1 MNTAIALTF
10 QAPSTPAVTP
20 TAVPTMPT
28 RAPWRTNMAS
38 MAAGVEPRVRRMAI
52 SPRLSRTTITSV
64 ETMLKAATPTTS
76 SRITKMIERVSWID
90 RKKLPCSRVQ
100 SVT

>member
-1 MNTAIALTF
+1 MTKIARIATGA
-10 QAPSTPAVTP
+10 APSVL
-20 TAVPTMPT
+20 
-28 RAPWRTNMAS
+28 
-38 MAAGVEPRVRRMAI
+38 RMAI

-64 ETMLKAATPTTS
+64 DTILNAATPTTS
-76 SRITKMIERVSWID
+76 SRITNMMERVSWIE